1 MINKHVLF
9 TVSFIE
15 FKKKNT
21 SKVTRGYFT
30 ILYNRMLLFK
40 RVCFEKGKK
49 KLKVNIKDY
58 KESYLGPCQ
67 TTKMEHRKHIR
78 KKEAAWENFEKGFVF
93 DIVKVSF

>member
-1 MINKHVLF
+1 
-9 TVSFIE
+9 
-15 FKKKNT
+15 
-21 SKVTRGYFT
+21 
-30 ILYNRMLLFK
+30 MLLFK

-67 TTKMEHRKHIR
+67 TTKMEHKKHIR

-93 DIVKVSF
+93 DIVKVSFEMRSLTHRWKPQGHFFQASKMCRADLNPKFP